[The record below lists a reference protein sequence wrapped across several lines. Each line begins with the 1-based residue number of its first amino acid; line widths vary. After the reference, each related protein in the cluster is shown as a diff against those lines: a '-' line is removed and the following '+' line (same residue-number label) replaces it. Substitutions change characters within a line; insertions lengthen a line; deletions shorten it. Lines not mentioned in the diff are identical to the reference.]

1 MKKVLLL
8 ILLGVSAFAEVKPY
22 KVLANISH
30 SKDNSITTGIEGQY
44 YSKIIITDKLY
55 GKVGAGLEAGA
66 VVSIENKSVK
76 SSYIAP
82 VSSLELG
89 YKVNEYLN
97 TYVGINA
104 SIPVNFYYQ
113 LKKMEVKTTIAARA
127 YIGAEYKGF
136 SAEIGSGLAGNVR
149 LGLGYSF

>member
-89 YKVNEYLN
+89 YKVNEDLN
-97 TYVGINA
+97 TYIGINTI
-104 SIPVNFYYQ
+104 IPINFYYQ
-113 LKKMEVKTTIAARA
+113 LKKMEVKTTISARA
-127 YIGAEYKGF
+127 YIGADYKGF

>member
-89 YKVNEYLN
+89 YKVNEDLN
-97 TYVGINA
+97 TYIGINT
-104 SIPVNFYYQ
+104 SIPINFYYQ
-113 LKKMEVKTTIAARA
+113 LKKMEVKTTISAIA
-127 YIGAEYKGF
+127 YIGADYKGF